1 MRHVLLGL
9 LSSLIIT
16 VSVAQTAAAPD
27 AIEIEERTATISK
40 TLRCVVCQ
48 NQSIHDSNAPLASDM
63 RTLVEKRVIAGDSDD
78 EVREY
83 LRERYGDFVLMSP
96 PFQINTLLLWLG
108 PALFVGAFAIWFGR
122 RVRADHKIAT
132 ESEAGRGLSEEER
145 SRLTAA
151 LGTLTDIKKGPST

>member
-1 MRHVLLGL
+1 MKYLILSL
-9 LSSLIIT
+9 LSSLVISI
-16 VSVAQTAAAPD
+16 SVAQTATAPD
-27 AIEIEERTATISK
+27 ANAVEERTATISK

-78 EVREY
+78 EVRAY

-108 PALFVGAFAIWFGR
+108 PALFVAAFAIWFAR
-122 RVRADHKIAT
+122 RVRTDHKIAA
-132 ESEAGRGLSEEER
+132 ENEASRGLSEDER

-151 LGTLTDIKKGPST
+151 LADLTDINKGNDT